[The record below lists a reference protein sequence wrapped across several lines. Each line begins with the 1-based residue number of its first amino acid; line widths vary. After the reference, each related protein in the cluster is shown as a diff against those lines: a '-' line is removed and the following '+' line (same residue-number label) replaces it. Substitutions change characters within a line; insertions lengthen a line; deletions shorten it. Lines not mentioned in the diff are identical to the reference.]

1 MAMNPL
7 TQRFGEGLMRL
18 FQIGCI
24 CLLIGI
30 LAFSLQTNR
39 SQAETSSPVVD
50 VEIVDQIKSKSIPK
64 PLTKK
69 RGAAKRG
76 EAVMIARDKG
86 NCLSCHRVSAFEKK
100 AKKAPLAYGD
110 MGEIGPILDGVAKRY
125 EIGKLRLIL
134 VDAKQMF
141 PETMMPSYY
150 KVKGLHRVSKPFTN
164 KPILTAQEVEDILA
178 FLVTLK

>member
-1 MAMNPL
+1 M
-7 TQRFGEGLMRL
+7 RF
-18 FQIGCI
+18 FQIGHI
-24 CLLIGI
+24 CLLAM
-30 LAFSLQTNR
+30 LLVLPLQT
-39 SQAETSSPVVD
+39 SKAQAETSTPVID

-69 RGAAKRG
+69 RGSAKRG

-100 AKKAPLAYGD
+100 AQKAPLAYGD

-125 EIGKLRLIL
+125 EKSQLRLLL
-134 VDAKQMF
+134 VDAKQVF
-141 PETMMPSYY
+141 PETMMPSYH
-150 KVKGLHRVSKPFTN
+150 KVKGLHRVSGPFAN

-178 FLVTLK
+178 FLATLK